1 MAKRN
6 KNWPEIEVRYK
17 SGERPVDIA
26 KDYRDCSAKQI
37 SLKASRAGWVKE
49 KEALCNSIALE
60 ALEATHNELKELCN
74 LNARIHFKFLK
85 QLEEN
90 MALITNPYLLDGE
103 RVNSLFQTAMNNA
116 TKIMLA
122 LYGKDDDVKK
132 AADRIFVEFK
142 TPETRSGDSS
152 D

>member
-6 KNWPEIEVRYK
+6 KNWTEIEVRYK

-26 KDYRDCSAKQI
+26 KDFRDCSAKQI
-37 SLKASRAGWVKE
+37 SLKASRSGWVRE
-49 KEALCNSIALE
+49 KEALCNSIASE

-90 MALITNPYLLDGE
+90 MHLITNPYLLDGE

-122 LYGKDDDVKK
+122 LYGQDEETRNSVN
-132 AADRIFVEFK
+132 RIQVEFK
-142 TPETRSGDSS
+142 TPRLGDASS
-152 D
+152 ND